1 MGAGPQADKTM
12 QDHNRDMKAG
22 AGIGRMLLAVLAA
35 AALQPAQA
43 EVYRCVVGG
52 VTQFSDRPCQAGDAP
67 LSVPPANVVP
77 ADRAAA
83 PLAEQH
89 DRRVQA
95 SRKAR
100 AEEDA
105 AWRQDYEARTAEAE
119 RLRAARGRGEVVRG
133 MSANDVRRLLGT
145 PAKIDSDR
153 DAKGLRE
160 RWSYADTGAGRVTVT
175 LRDGVVSDVR
185 RSRRK

>member
-1 MGAGPQADKTM
+1 MGAAPQADKTM

-22 AGIGRMLLAVLAA
+22 SGVLRVLLAVFAA
-35 AALQPAQA
+35 AAAPPAPA

-67 LSVPPANVVP
+67 LAVPQANVMP

-95 SRKAR
+95 GREAR
-100 AEEDA
+100 DAEDA
-105 AWRQDYEARTAEAE
+105 AWRQDHEARTAEAE
-119 RLRAARGRGEVVRG
+119 RLRAARVRGEVVRG
-133 MSANDVRRLLGT
+133 MSAADVRRLLGT
-145 PAKIDSDR
+145 PTKIDSDR
-153 DAKGLRE
+153 DARGLRE
-160 RWSYADTGAGRVTVT
+160 RWSYADSGAGRVTVT